1 LANSLTIKSFSTF
14 LGLDLASSDLI
25 RQPQYSSG
33 AQNTDNSKTGALSKR
48 LGYQYITPSTGGL
61 GMGVYNNI
69 DVVTGA
75 VTEQLINVDSNLYT
89 LVDDA
94 FTVVYAGTNTSLLTI
109 KADPT
114 SGNFTLTLVENA
126 TTVLTQN
133 LKFGINESS
142 HTAISAVITAI
153 NSIAGYTATSGAL
166 STQSA
171 AFIYLQNQVVLSTTP
186 YAVKYRRWSLANY
199 SKVDLLSGLKAARDN
214 SDFENASFASMN
226 GNLYISSGYDGL
238 FKYDGQTF
246 YKAGLP
252 QPASVPVAVDS
263 ATGTSHPSGN
273 TFYYFYTY
281 QQTDAKGNLIES
293 VPSGYSTLHT
303 MAATKDV
310 NVTVADILDTTGF
323 NTHAAS
329 VNGAQSSVTTITV
342 TTGHTLAVGDQA
354 YFYDSISAAYIT
366 RTVTARAAT
375 TVTVSGAAVTVAT
388 GIIISNGLVINLYRT
403 ANAPVNALTALYSL
417 VKTVPNNPFSSTQV
431 ILDDVSDANLGFNY
445 VAPQVAHGLPPIG
458 RYLTTFKNQ
467 LFISGVS
474 TDVNNVFYS
483 GLNSPEYFPPGGNAF
498 LVDAFQGSK
507 VRGLGSLHTAVI
519 VFKDVSIQAVTGDIG
534 ADNFAVNEISYGGI
548 GCMAHASIQKLNGAL
563 YFLSR
568 TGIYTVDITNGV
580 VPKGKKIQSEFTKAS
595 VAFNLQKA
603 VAGSWLREN
612 KYLLF
617 MPVEGTDGSGHKYAD
632 KTTSYVYVHDYKWD
646 AWHKWTNINAQGGFA
661 YSDTMNLMYFTS
673 RRLDTQSLT
682 TTFESAIFNT
692 YGNRNDY
699 SDHNEAINWSYAINW
714 IDLGDPAVYKKFLR
728 CRFFTLPSDVLS
740 GDASLYSMTVQQEID
755 YMGCRFYWRRKR
767 L

>member
-1 LANSLTIKSFSTF
+1 
-14 LGLDLASSDLI
+14 
-25 RQPQYSSG
+25 
-33 AQNTDNSKTGALSKR
+33 
-48 LGYQYITPSTGGL
+48 
-61 GMGVYNNI
+61 
-69 DVVTGA
+69 
-75 VTEQLINVDSNLYT
+75 
-89 LVDDA
+89 
-94 FTVVYAGTNTSLLTI
+94 
-109 KADPT
+109 
-114 SGNFTLTLVENA
+114 
-126 TTVLTQN
+126 
-133 LKFGINESS
+133 
-142 HTAISAVITAI
+142 
-153 NSIAGYTATSGAL
+153 
-166 STQSA
+166 
-171 AFIYLQNQVVLSTTP
+171 
-186 YAVKYRRWSLANY
+186 
-199 SKVDLLSGLKAARDN
+199 
-214 SDFENASFASMN
+214 
-226 GNLYISSGYDGL
+226 
-238 FKYDGQTF
+238 
-246 YKAGLP
+246 
-252 QPASVPVAVDS
+252 
-263 ATGTSHPSGN
+263 
-273 TFYYFYTY
+273 
-281 QQTDAKGNLIES
+281 
-293 VPSGYSTLHT
+293 
-303 MAATKDV
+303 
-310 NVTVADILDTTGF
+310 
-323 NTHAAS
+323 
-329 VNGAQSSVTTITV
+329 
-342 TTGHTLAVGDQA
+342 
-354 YFYDSISAAYIT
+354 
-366 RTVTARAAT
+366 
-375 TVTVSGAAVTVAT
+375 
-388 GIIISNGLVINLYRT
+388 
-403 ANAPVNALTALYSL
+403 
-417 VKTVPNNPFSSTQV
+417 
-431 ILDDVSDANLGFNY
+431 LDDVSDANLGFNY

-755 YMGCRFYWRRKR
+755 FATPAPIAIWDVDFTGGANGYDTAGWGATPWGDSLLPGLKSKLKGSKCRTMR
-767 L
+767 LVFLNDNIGQNVLISGFEIEAVLPYSVHIKE